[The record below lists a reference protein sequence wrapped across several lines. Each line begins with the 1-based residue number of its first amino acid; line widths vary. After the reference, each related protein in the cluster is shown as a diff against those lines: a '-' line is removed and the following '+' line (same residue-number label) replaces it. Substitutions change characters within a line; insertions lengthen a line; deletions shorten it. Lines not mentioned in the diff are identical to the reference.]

1 VCGLWGV
8 WCLIA
13 LLTMGDARV
22 ASWVQSWGIMA
33 TKGAICSTRRFEYI
47 FWASKVH
54 FSTCRFSSFY
64 AFKIKSSQRLST
76 STFDIRIGR

>member
-22 ASWVQSWGIMA
+22 ASWVQSWGIV
-33 TKGAICSTRRFEYI
+33 
-47 FWASKVH
+47 ASKSAAYSMRRAEYPFCASKDY
-54 FSTCRFSSFY
+54 FSVCRSWFY
-64 AFKIKSSQRLST
+64 AVKIKSSQRLST
-76 STFDIRIGR
+76 STSDIRLGR